1 MLRYTSGV
9 YNDVNTAVQAKN
21 RIVEYGIKDAFVTA
35 YYNGK
40 RISVAEAKTIE
51 ASNGKSVFVN
61 SSDINKMPY
70 KGNNAVVT
78 ENRNISATTTTN
90 SQLSTSVQNTNTQ
103 TSTSNSAKQPV
114 TVEGLGTQTA
124 SNVDKSKPVYKVQ
137 IGAFKEEVPIE
148 MAVIFMKLAPKGV
161 NYRLREDGFTVYTVG
176 ATNSIEEANRLK
188 QEVINEGITDAFLV
202 AFQNDK
208 QVPLSGA
215 INNNETKVI
224 NPVNEE
230 ENEDEDEDDE

>member
-40 RISVAEAKTIE
+40 RISLAEAKAIE
-51 ASNGKSVFVN
+51 ASNGKAAFVN
-61 SSDINKMPY
+61 SSDMNKMPY
-70 KGNNAVVT
+70 QGSNAVVA
-78 ENRNISATTTTN
+78 ENRNVSAPIAQTSTT
-90 SQLSTSVQNTNTQ
+90 VQNTNTQ
-103 TSTSNSAKQPV
+103 TNTTAVSKQPV
-114 TVEGLGTQTA
+114 TVQGLGTSNST
-124 SNVDKSKPVYKVQ
+124 SNVDLSKPVYKVQ

-148 MAVIFMKLAPKGV
+148 IAVIYMKLAPKGI

-202 AFQNDK
+202 AFENEK
-208 QVPLSGA
+208 QVPIIGT
-215 INNNETKVI
+215 INNNNTEIKVI

-230 ENEDEDEDDE
+230 ENDDEDDE